1 MTAEKVCLTDVV
13 VDAAISLV
21 ADVPATLSPADV
33 SVSVVVLQWTRAFI
47 HIARIVCAA
56 GHHHHHHHHHHC
68 FLVYSWFIG
77 FSPFCIAINF
87 DFVLCTATYCCF
99 ITGDACTFDM
109 CN

>member
-47 HIARIVCAA
+47 HTARIVCAA
-56 GHHHHHHHHHHC
+56 GHHHHHHHHC
-68 FLVYSWFIG
+68 FFGLFLVYWF
-77 FSPFCIAINF
+77 FAI
-87 DFVLCTATYCCF
+87 LYCH
-99 ITGDACTFDM
+99 
-109 CN
+109 